1 MIFYRIWCHNVH
13 VRAKKRVCVHE
24 YLKGTIAMND
34 NSTIE
39 FDNSGIESDNTTIES
54 DNSFYI
60 PPAPPVR
67 EVLERM
73 IKRSGLNLHEISQ
86 RSQIPESSIRNVL
99 KGVVSDPRYSTVR
112 AITFATGGSVD
123 EVLALMLEERCA
135 KFDNSIAKFDN
146 SDVKLDNFIESDNPR
161 EAAPMHEDAS
171 LHIPDWRALYTPELA
186 ELFADAPMGPV
197 GYERALKYIKKEAAD
212 AHAEAAASH
221 TANAH
226 IREQNTELVRM
237 NSGLLEQ
244 LSATRSRNRALYTGI
259 IIACVVAG
267 LCLAGLVGYVI
278 YDIMSP
284 SWGAVRY

>member
-1 MIFYRIWCHNVH
+1 MEYKPLCETISEII
-13 VRAKKRVCVHE
+13 KESGMRVSE
-24 YLKGTIAMND
+24 ISRQIGISE
-34 NSTIE
+34 STIRRIL
-39 FDNSGIESDNTTIES
+39 SGEIE
-54 DNSFYI
+54 
-60 PPAPPVR
+60 
-67 EVLERM
+67 
-73 IKRSGLNLHEISQ
+73 
-86 RSQIPESSIRNVL
+86 
-99 KGVVSDPRYSTVR
+99 DPRYVTIRDIVR
-112 AITFATGGSVD
+112 VCGGSID
-123 EVLALMLEERCA
+123 RILGIGIYSPENRADMHECTEISEHACTER
-135 KFDNSIAKFDN
+135 
-146 SDVKLDNFIESDNPR
+146 
-161 EAAPMHEDAS
+161 APMHEDAS